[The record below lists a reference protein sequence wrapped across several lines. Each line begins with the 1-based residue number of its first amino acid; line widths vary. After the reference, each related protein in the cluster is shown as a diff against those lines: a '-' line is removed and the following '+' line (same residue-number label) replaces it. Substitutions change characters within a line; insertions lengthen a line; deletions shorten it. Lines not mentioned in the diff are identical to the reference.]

1 MTSSAY
7 LLTTAGGSPVRP
19 WVPCPRTYSG
29 NMCGIYMDGLPPV
42 PGGAANP
49 SLVLSW
55 FLDRY
60 NDAQQARIK
69 AAWKKDGLVDVL
81 VSWPDSRAMGA
92 TPASFAAFCMRLY
105 AEGFEPNVFLLSK
118 NYDALDSLDQMKAK
132 CSPVIAALTKR
143 VGRWCVGWEL
153 SLWLTPQDVQ
163 ALIDWMAP
171 LITPWGGRL
180 YVHFQTEYASFA
192 PEPNASFAKFWNV
205 NIGKLTGLFYQGDVN
220 WTPQELQDRI
230 KDSLDRFAGG
240 FFTSPDSGFGHPWD
254 DIALETQA
262 EKVFNESTSEV
273 VQNVYAH
280 ASVTTPPTV
289 GPLGPVR
296 CMGAGNGIA

>member
-1 MTSSAY
+1 
-7 LLTTAGGSPVRP
+7 
-19 WVPCPRTYSG
+19 
-29 NMCGIYMDGLPPV
+29 MCGIYVDGLPPV
-42 PGGAANP
+42 PGGASNP
-49 SLVLSW
+49 ALVLSW

-60 NDAQQARIK
+60 DSADQARIK
-69 AAWKKDGLVDVL
+69 ARWKADGLTDVL

-92 TPASFAAFCMRLY
+92 TPQSFAAFCEALY

-132 CSPVIAALTKR
+132 CLPVIQALMKR

-171 LITPWGGRL
+171 MIVPWGGRL
-180 YVHFQTEYASFA
+180 YVHFQVEYASFA
-192 PEPNASFAKFWNV
+192 PEPNASFAKFWNA
-205 NIGKLTGLFYQGDVN
+205 NIGKLTGLFYQSDVN

-230 KDSLDRFAGG
+230 KDSLDRFAGNY
-240 FFTSPDSGFGHPWD
+240 FCSPDSGFGHPWD
-254 DIALETQA
+254 DIALETKA
-262 EKVFNESTSEV
+262 DDAFNRNTPEA

-280 ASVTTPPTV
+280 ASVTTPPSV

-296 CMGAGNGIA
+296 CMGAGNGVA